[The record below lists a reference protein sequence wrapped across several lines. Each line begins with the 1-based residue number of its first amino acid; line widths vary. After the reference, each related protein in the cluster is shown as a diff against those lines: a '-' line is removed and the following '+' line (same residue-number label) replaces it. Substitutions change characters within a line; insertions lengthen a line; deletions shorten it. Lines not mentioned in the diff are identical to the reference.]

1 MAQRGGA
8 RPGSGRKPGVVT
20 KAKRELAEMAKD
32 HAAMAL
38 QTLADIA
45 QSGESEAARVSAA
58 NGILDR
64 AYGKPAQAM
73 IHTGKDGGPIQHAH
87 QLSDE
92 DLAAIATGR
101 SPRATPQA

>member
-1 MAQRGGA
+1 MARHGGA
-8 RPGSGRKPGVVT
+8 RPGAGRKAGKVSQ
-20 KAKRELAEMAKD
+20 AKRELSDMAKS
-32 HAAMAL
+32 HAEMAL

-45 QSGESEAARVSAA
+45 ENGESEAARVSAA

-64 AYGKPAQAM
+64 AYGKAPQAM

-101 SPRATPQA
+101 G